1 MDPTD
6 PTTIRGVDSKTAL
19 YVDQQLDPLRITQ
32 AVHNQRIETLEDKVK
47 TLFGLFNGGK
57 KATAVTAGGGGIAGI
72 AYIIMEFMRDAP
84 Q

>member
-19 YVDQQLDPLRITQ
+19 YVDQQLDPIRITQ
-32 AVHNQRIETLEDKVK
+32 AVQGHRLETIEDKVK
-47 TLFGLFNGGK
+47 TLFNLFNGGK
-57 KATAVTAGGGGIAGI
+57 KATAWTAGGGGIAGVV
-72 AYIIMEFMRDAP
+72 YVVVEMLKEAP